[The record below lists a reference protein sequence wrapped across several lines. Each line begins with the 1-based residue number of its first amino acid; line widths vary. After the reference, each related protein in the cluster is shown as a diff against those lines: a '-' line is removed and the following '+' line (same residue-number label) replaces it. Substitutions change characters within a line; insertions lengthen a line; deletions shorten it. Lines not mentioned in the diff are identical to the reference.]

1 MKTTEYGGILKSG
14 AYNIYYP
21 SAHSNLETPDKTVQ
35 TVQFKQFILFAGELI
50 AVIALFGLLFAGL
63 WLGCALDDGCWQS
76 YAGAN

>member
-1 MKTTEYGGILKSG
+1 MKTKEYGGILKLG
-14 AYNIYYP
+14 AHNIYYP

-50 AVIALFGLLFAGL
+50 AVAALFGLLFAGL
-63 WLGCALDDGCWQS
+63 WFGCALDDGCWQS